1 MRSVDD
7 VKPIQSDA
15 EYQQVLAAIQ
25 AAAAEAMSDE
35 RLLALKQRA
44 AAYEQRGR
52 IDPERLCALD
62 ELAAQAQALKMG
74 YD

>member
-1 MRSVDD
+1 MRSVED

-25 AAAAEAMSDE
+25 TASAEAMSDE
-35 RLLALKQRA
+35 YLLALKQRA
-44 AAYEQRGR
+44 TVYEQRLK
-52 IDPERLCALD
+52 IDPERLRALD

>member
-1 MRSVDD
+1 MRNVEY

-15 EYQQVLAAIQ
+15 EHQQVLAAIQ
-25 AAAAEAMSDE
+25 TASAEAMSDE
-35 RLLALKQRA
+35 YLLALKQRA
-44 AAYEQRGR
+44 AAYEQRLR
-52 IDPERLCALD
+52 IDPERLRALD

>member
-1 MRSVDD
+1 MRSVED

-25 AAAAEAMSDE
+25 TASAEAMSDE

-44 AAYEQRGR
+44 AAYEQRLR
-52 IDPERLCALD
+52 IDPERLRALD